1 MSWLPPDPSRSAGTT
16 GGRVLPFKRRA
27 VKTPRRRRP
36 LAVIL
41 IRPFVTAVLLV
52 GVPVVVGTWLLTT
65 PALALDAIEIRG
77 AERVPADWVASQLGR
92 YRGDNLLR
100 LDLESASRGLGGH
113 PWLERLELAKRLP
126 DRLTVTVHERYP
138 VARVP
143 RGDGFYYA
151 DAAGRLIAPADAT
164 GRTPDLLTVSG
175 GGSAVPLAL
184 AIRDELVRSR
194 PQWAAGLVRV
204 EVLSEED
211 FRLVTEALPFPLVVR
226 RGQVG
231 SKLRQL
237 DVLLPWLTERHGELA
252 GVDLRFARQI
262 IVQPATTR

>member
-36 LAVIL
+36 LAVTL
-41 IRPFVTAVLLV
+41 IRPFFTAVLLV
-52 GVPVVVGTWLLTT
+52 GVPVVVGTWLSTT
-65 PALALDAIEIRG
+65 PALALDQIDVQG
-77 AERVPADWVASQLGR
+77 AQRVPAEWVSSQLDR
-92 YRGDNLLR
+92 YRGENLLR
-100 LDLESASRGLGGH
+100 LDLEAASRGLGRH

-126 DRLTVTVHERYP
+126 GRLTVIVHERFP

-143 RGDGFYYA
+143 RGGGFYYA
-151 DAAGRLIAPADAT
+151 DAEGRLIARADAT

-175 GGSAVPLAL
+175 GASAVPLAL
-184 AIRDELVRSR
+184 AIRDELASCR
-194 PQWAAGLVRV
+194 PQWAAGLAQV

-226 RGQVG
+226 RGQVA
-231 SKLRQL
+231 SKLRRL

-252 GVDLRFARQI
+252 AVDVRFARQI